1 MKSKFKL
8 GLTLFILGFLGIL
21 TMLTASFGDIPAEAL
36 ERFSPQAIK
45 LLTLINPTLMLF
57 VAVAGGTA
65 LYNKVNLNV
74 PTISSLL
81 KIETPRVTFLE
92 QLKYGMPLGLL
103 AGILV
108 MLISFAFNSMI
119 PQEFKNLE
127 SEVEITLL
135 ARFGYGGIT
144 EELLMRFGLMTF
156 LVWGVSKITKRLNNT
171 VYWIGIS
178 LTSIIFALGHFPM
191 IFHVVSEPSATI
203 LFYSLIGNSI
213 AGLFFGWLYW
223 KKGLESAMIAHLFA
237 HVAMVS
243 IGML

>member
-21 TMLTASFGDIPAEAL
+21 TMLTVTIGDIPAEAL

-45 LLTLINPTLMLF
+45 LLTLINPSLMLL
-57 VAVAGGTA
+57 VAVAAGTA
-65 LYNKVNLNV
+65 LYNKVNLSV
-74 PTISSLL
+74 PTVSSLL

-92 QLKYGMPLGLL
+92 QLKFGIPLGLL

-108 MLISFAFNSMI
+108 MLISFAFSSVI
-119 PQEFKNLE
+119 PQEFKDLE
-127 SEVEITLL
+127 SKVEVTLL

-144 EELLMRFGLMTF
+144 EELLMRFGLMTA
-156 LVWGVSKITKRLNNT
+156 LVWGVSKIMKRLNNA
-171 VYWIGIS
+171 VYWIGIG

-191 IFHVVSEPSATI
+191 IFHAVSEPSIAM
-203 LFYSLIGNSI
+203 LLYSLIGNSI

-223 KKGLESAMIAHLFA
+223 KKGLESAMIAHLFT
-237 HVAMVS
+237 HVAMVT